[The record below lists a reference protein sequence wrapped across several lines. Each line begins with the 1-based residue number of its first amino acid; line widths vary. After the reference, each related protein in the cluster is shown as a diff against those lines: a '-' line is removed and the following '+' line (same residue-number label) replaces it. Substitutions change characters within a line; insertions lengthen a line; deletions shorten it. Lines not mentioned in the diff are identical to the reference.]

1 MIDTREFRR
10 TLGRFATGITVVTMR
25 AQGRSYGITV
35 NAFMSVSLKPP
46 LIAVCID
53 KRAQAHASLMESE
66 RFGVS
71 ILRSE
76 QEALSDYF
84 AGRPVKGVSDP
95 FETFHGFPVVG
106 GALGQLVCRSYDV
119 TDAGDH
125 SIFLGEVEALSVS
138 EGQPL
143 LYVAGRYAR
152 VRDLELTE

>member
-1 MIDTREFRR
+1 MIDPREFRR

-25 AQGRSYGITV
+25 FQGRSYGITV

-53 KRAQAHASLMESE
+53 KRAQAHASLMESD

-84 AGRPVKGVSDP
+84 AGRPVQGVDDP
-95 FETFHGFPVVG
+95 YETFHGFPVVA

-119 TDAGDH
+119 SDAGDH
-125 SIFLGEVEALSVS
+125 SIFLGEVEALSAS
-138 EGQPL
+138 EGHPL

-152 VRDLELTE
+152 LRDLELAE